1 MGFMAV
7 CLQYQSVYVKR
18 EAAAVS
24 VRMQVIAAVALLLVL
39 GARVWTKIQATD
51 LGYQLARE
59 RSKTVELDMERRELE
74 LQRSVLLRPDSL
86 SKSARQM
93 GQLQEHS
100 PQNTLRIAY

>member
-1 MGFMAV
+1 MAV

-18 EAAAVS
+18 EAAVVS
-24 VRMQVIAAVALLLVL
+24 ARAQIMAAVALLMVL
-39 GARVWTKIQATD
+39 GARVWTKLEATD

-86 SKSARQM
+86 TKSARQM
-93 GQLQEHS
+93 GQLHEHT
-100 PQNTLRIAY
+100 PQNTIRIAY

>member
-1 MGFMAV
+1 MAV

-18 EAAAVS
+18 ESTAVS
-24 VRMQVIAAVALLLVL
+24 VRVQVLAACALLMVL
-39 GARVWTKIQATD
+39 GARVWMKLEATD

-93 GQLQEHS
+93 AQLQEHS
-100 PQNTLRIAY
+100 PRNTIRLAY